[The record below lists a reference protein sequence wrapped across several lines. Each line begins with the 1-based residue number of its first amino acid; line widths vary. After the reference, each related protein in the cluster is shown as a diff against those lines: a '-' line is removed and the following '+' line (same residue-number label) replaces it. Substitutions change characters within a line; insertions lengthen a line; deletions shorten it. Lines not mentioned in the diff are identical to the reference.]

1 MVSCRNLLQE
11 LSPRRLSTCD
21 MGALCLKTL
30 ILGLQYGVT
39 SPPILASHFLTLALY
54 LTNSSHFLANF
65 TRGLP
70 LLHSIIA
77 NCLKQ
82 LINTTDIYKI
92 VTSCAVGVRTL
103 IISRTLSIVS
113 SVFITKSNDF
123 ILFLM
128 LPPDVCVMYS
138 SVLCK
143 GQSRARH
150 LLQELSPR
158 RLSTCDMGALCLK
171 TLILGLQ
178 YGVTSPPILAS
189 HFLTLALYL
198 TNFVYSIEFI

>member
-1 MVSCRNLLQE
+1 MEKMVSCRNLLQE

-30 ILGLQYGVT
+30 TLGLQYGVT

-92 VTSCAVGVRTL
+92 VTSCAVGV
-103 IISRTLSIVS
+103 
-113 SVFITKSNDF
+113 
-123 ILFLM
+123 
-128 LPPDVCVMYS
+128 
-138 SVLCK
+138 
-143 GQSRARH
+143 
-150 LLQELSPR
+150 
-158 RLSTCDMGALCLK
+158 
-171 TLILGLQ
+171 
-178 YGVTSPPILAS
+178 
-189 HFLTLALYL
+189 
-198 TNFVYSIEFI
+198 